1 MFENWAGLFAI
12 VERAIANGRF
22 NRANHRKAKMNKIL
36 QEKFNR
42 ILWINI
48 LNLFN

>member
-22 NRANHRKAKMNKIL
+22 NRANHRKAKMNEIL
-36 QEKFNR
+36 RGKFEQNS
-42 ILWINI
+42 LD
-48 LNLFN
+48 LHSESF